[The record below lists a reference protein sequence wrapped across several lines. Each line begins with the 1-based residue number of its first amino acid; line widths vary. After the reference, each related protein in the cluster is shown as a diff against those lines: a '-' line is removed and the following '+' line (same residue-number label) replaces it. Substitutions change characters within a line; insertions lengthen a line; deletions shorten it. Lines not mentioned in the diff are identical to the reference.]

1 MPKNIETTPTIAL
14 ISHASKMMLKIL
26 QTSLQ
31 QYVNWEITDVQA
43 IFRKGRGI
51 RDQIANICW
60 IIEKAR
66 EFHKNIYFWFTDC
79 AKSLCGSHSQS
90 YGFASSHVWIWE
102 MDDKESW
109 APKNWCFWTMV
120 LEKTLESPLD
130 CKDIK
135 PSILK
140 KISAEYSLEGLMW
153 SWSSNILAT
162 WCEELTHWKRPWCW
176 ERLKAGGEMDNKGWD
191 DWMALL
197 TQRTWVWA
205 SSGVGDGQG
214 SLTCYS
220 HRAAK
225 SQTWLRDWT
234 EQNVDQ
240 NKLQKILKEM
250 GIADYR
256 NCLLRTCMQV
266 KSNS

>member
-1 MPKNIETTPTIAL
+1 M
-14 ISHASKMMLKIL
+14 
-26 QTSLQ
+26 
-31 QYVNWEITDVQA
+31 VN
-43 IFRKGRGI
+43 
-51 RDQIANICW
+51 
-60 IIEKAR
+60 
-66 EFHKNIYFWFTDC
+66 
-79 AKSLCGSHSQS
+79 
-90 YGFASSHVWIWE
+90 
-102 MDDKESW
+102 
-109 APKNWCFWTMV
+109 
-120 LEKTLESPLD
+120 
-130 CKDIK
+130 
-135 PSILK
+135 
-140 KISAEYSLEGLMW
+140 KISKDKSVGCCFYIISKPVTDSFYFLYGIFEEMLYTEYSLEGLMW

-214 SLTCYS
+214 SLACYS
-220 HRAAK
+220 HWAAK